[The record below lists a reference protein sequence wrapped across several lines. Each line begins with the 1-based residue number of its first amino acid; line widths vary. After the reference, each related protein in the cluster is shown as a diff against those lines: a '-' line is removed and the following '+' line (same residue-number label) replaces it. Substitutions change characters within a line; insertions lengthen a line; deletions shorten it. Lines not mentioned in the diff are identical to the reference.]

1 MISPEAFDGR
11 TYYVVPASS
20 VENINFNEVLEASAL
35 TVRYNSDASKALVC
49 YEDASIPTSLDAI
62 RDKEGPYTNDEVLTM
77 LSASEWEIVT
87 ENLPSE
93 PDPFLA

>member
-11 TYYVVPASS
+11 TYYVIPASS
-20 VENINFNEVLEASAL
+20 VESIDFNEVLEASAF
-35 TVRYNSDASKALVC
+35 TVRYNSNASKALVC
-49 YEDASIPTSLDAI
+49 YESVSIPSSLDAI
-62 RDKEGPYTNDEVLTM
+62 KGKEGPYTNDDVLAMLITSDWEV
-77 LSASEWEIVT
+77 IT